1 MNRVKNIFLKFGLL
15 LTVFAAIVA
24 CSDNNE
30 PAVNGA
36 TFEMESYD
44 DFWWSK
50 YAPDTLKFTINA
62 EFKECSSVSRSM
74 VLALCDGDQNGS
86 IVSTDVAQVYVHG
99 VPAKGNKIVIPVQPD
114 KLVEVEIGV
123 VVNRASLA
131 EDATY
136 RWHIKLCDDAGLTRV
151 LSKDQKGVL
160 NTVDENKPW
169 MLGLDVCVKN
179 NHVANSLKV
188 GTNITLLAILV
199 ALVLWIFYAH
209 ACKWPKAKFSR
220 VEIDYH
226 DGMGPR
232 PIRMGGAHDLVFTDK
247 KKSDSLLKKIFKCT
261 TKYEEHPFW
270 THEVKMVSSKTRGR
284 LRVSNLR
291 TFYVVGD
298 TVQKEEFQIVNE
310 TGEKVTIVTT

>member
-1 MNRVKNIFLKFGLL
+1 M
-15 LTVFAAIVA
+15 
-24 CSDNNE
+24 
-30 PAVNGA
+30 VNGA
-36 TFEMESYD
+36 SFEIQTYD
-44 DFWWSK
+44 DFLWDK
-50 YAPDTLKFTINA
+50 DAVDTVKFSIA
-62 EFKECSSVSRSM
+62 ADFKECDDLRKPI
-74 VLALCDGDQNGS
+74 VLALCDNKGQIISEDL
-86 IVSTDVAQVYVHG
+86 AEVYISG
-99 VPAKGNKIVIPVQPD
+99 EKAAGNKIDIYPKAAGEQIT
-114 KLVEVEIGV
+114 EVGI
-123 VVNRASLA
+123 VVNDAALA
-131 EDATY
+131 EDCTFN
-136 RWHIKLCDDAGLTRV
+136 WHIKLCSKGQLES
-151 LSKDQKGVL
+151 LSSIDKGAESL
-160 NTVDENKPW
+160 IGEQDPYISG
-169 MLGLDVCVKN
+169 MDIHIKN
-179 NHVANSLKV
+179 VHVANSLKV
-188 GTNITLLAILV
+188 GTNMTLLAILV

-310 TGEKVTIVTT
+310 AGEKVTIVTT